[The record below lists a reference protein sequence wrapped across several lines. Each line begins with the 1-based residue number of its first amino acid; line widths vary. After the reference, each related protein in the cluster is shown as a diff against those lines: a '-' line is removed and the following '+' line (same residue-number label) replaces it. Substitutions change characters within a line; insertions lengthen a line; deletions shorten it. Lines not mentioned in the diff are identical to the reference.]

1 MAITDFLAKN
11 FFPEGDLQQIKAQSL
26 SPREYNIRATEDQ
39 IQNMFGGKGGLL
51 KDIIAPAATFG
62 LSLPYD
68 TGQGIVRAFDKFEPD
83 TGILDYDAIPSG
95 PTFKDIG
102 ASIAAERPLSSA
114 YERMIGASSGLT
126 NRFQGLRDLFN
137 TSALAKEEPMSIE
150 DFQVQNIEDRP
161 VDSIPSN
168 FLNYRFQNAR
178 TPFTPLREGL
188 FSVKNTL
195 DNLKDKGVD
204 VGSAIVKGIGN
215 LVIPGAGFLLSAMKE
230 TPEQKSVKDFYEK
243 EFGLDDI
250 GRVQSGIMAGY
261 NPVYGFGGSG
271 LQGAIDKR
279 LATILKTEER
289 KKKKGLKLSQ
299 ELINRRKELEALKER
314 DRIAKANIA
323 ATPGFDV
330 SGGAGG
336 SYDRS
341 FDYGARTREARD
353 RRSSDL
359 GFSDIRL
366 KENIELV
373 GKSPSNINIYK
384 FNYKDDPTTYQ
395 GVMAHEVPW
404 ANLKH
409 SNGYMMVDYNKV
421 DVEFKKWQ
429 R

>member
-114 YERMIGASSGLT
+114 YERMIGASSGLA

-150 DFQVQNIEDRP
+150 DFQVQNIEGRP
-161 VDSIPSN
+161 VASIPSN
-168 FLNYRFQNAR
+168 FLNYRFEDAR
-178 TPFTPLREGL
+178 TRFTPLREGL

-215 LVIPGAGFLLSAMKE
+215 LVIPGAGFLLSAMKQ
-230 TPEQKSVKDFYEK
+230 TPEQKVMQDFYK
-243 EFGLDDI
+243 DEFGLDNI
-250 GRVQSGIMAGY
+250 GRIQSGIMAGY
-261 NPVYGFGGSG
+261 NPVYGFGGAG
-271 LQGAIDKR
+271 LENAINKR
-279 LATILKTEER
+279 LATILRTEQ
-289 KKKKGLKLSQ
+289 KKKAKGLELSKKLI
-299 ELINRRKELEALKER
+299 ERRKQLEELKRKEEQAR
-314 DRIAKANIA
+314 VDATRRMAQENRA
-323 ATPGFDV
+323 AGT
-330 SGGAGG
+330 GGYQSSFAQDKDFMGG
-336 SYDRS
+336 SGTAAEMGS
-341 FDYGARTREARD
+341 F
-353 RRSSDL
+353 
-359 GFSDIRL
+359 
-366 KENIELV
+366 
-373 GKSPSNINIYK
+373 
-384 FNYKDDPTTYQ
+384 
-395 GVMAHEVPW
+395 
-404 ANLKH
+404 
-409 SNGYMMVDYNKV
+409 
-421 DVEFKKWQ
+421 
-429 R
+429 

>member
-1 MAITDFLAKN
+1 MAINFDEDRSGLLGIDTGVNYDQMAFNPGSLKDSLIKN
-11 FFPEGDLQQIKAQSL
+11 L
-26 SPREYNIRATEDQ
+26 YNIEKDTGFSNPQLDKLKQQDMQQFQE
-39 IQNMFGGKGGLL
+39 KGT
-51 KDIIAPAATFG
+51 P
-62 LSLPYD
+62 LSLPSDAY
-68 TGQGIVRAFDKFEPD
+68 TAMAIS
-83 TGILDYDAIPSG
+83 DYDDLFNPQ
-95 PTFKDIG
+95 TFTDAVG
-102 ASIAAERPLSSA
+102 V
-114 YERMIGASSGLT
+114 

-137 TSALAKEEPMSIE
+137 MTALGKEKEPMSIE
-150 DFQVQNIEDRP
+150 DFQVQNIEGRP
-161 VDSIPSN
+161 VASIPSN
-168 FLNYRFQNAR
+168 FLNYRFEDAR

-215 LVIPGAGFLLSAMKE
+215 LIIPGAGFLLSAMKE
-230 TPEQKSVKDFYEK
+230 TPQQKSVKDFYEK
-243 EFGLDDI
+243 EFGLDNI
-250 GRVQSGIMAGY
+250 GRIQSGIMAGY
-261 NPVYGFGGSG
+261 NPVYGFGGAG
-271 LQGAIDKR
+271 LQNAINKR
-279 LATILKTEER
+279 LATILKTEEK

-314 DRIAKANIA
+314 DRIARANIA

-330 SGGAGG
+330 SGGGGG

-366 KENIELV
+366 KENIKLV

-384 FNYKDDPTTYQ
+384 FNYKDNPTTYQ

-429 R
+429 K